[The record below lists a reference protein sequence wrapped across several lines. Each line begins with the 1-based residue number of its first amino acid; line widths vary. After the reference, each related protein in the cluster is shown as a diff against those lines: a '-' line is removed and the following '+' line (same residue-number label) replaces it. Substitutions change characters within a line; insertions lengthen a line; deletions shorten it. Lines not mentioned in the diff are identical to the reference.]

1 MDEASWCEGG
11 ITEGGSCLT
20 RQDLQ
25 NKANAI
31 DSLFDLGKLE
41 EGRAAILEA
50 LEASKDD
57 PTYHLYFQAEVAGYL
72 EQNSKEQGR
81 LFLEALHHAPDDLFL
96 MRVNGVWQLMNGKV
110 WTAVRTFDRVL
121 ALDPSDADTLRCI
134 GIAHS
139 RLDRDRK
146 AITFYTQ
153 ALASN
158 PNDSDAMR
166 QIGVSYS
173 KLGEDRE
180 ALDWFRR
187 ALAVNE
193 VDYDSMRQMGI
204 SLAMLADY
212 EGALQWLR
220 LAQTVNPQDYETR
233 LNMALVLKKMR
244 GEETCLERVSIQ
256 LGRWISRV
264 WGKLLDR
271 FGLR

>member
-1 MDEASWCEGG
+1 VTRDE
-11 ITEGGSCLT
+11 
-20 RQDLQ
+20 LQ
-25 NKANAI
+25 QLADKI
-31 DSLFDLGKLE
+31 DTLFDLGRPE
-41 EGRAAILEA
+41 EGRAAIMEA
-50 LEASKDD
+50 LEAANDN
-57 PTYHLYFQAEVAGYL
+57 PAYLYYFQAEVAGYL
-72 EQNSKEQGR
+72 EHNSKEQGH
-81 LFLEALHHAPDDLFL
+81 LFAEALKHSPDDLFL

-110 WTAVRTFDRVL
+110 WAAVRTFDRVL
-121 ALDPSDADTLRCI
+121 SFAPDDGDTLRCM

-146 AITFYTQ
+146 AINFYTRAISQ
-153 ALASN
+153 N
-158 PNDSDAMR
+158 PSDSDAMR
-166 QIGVSYS
+166 QIGVSHS

-180 ALDWFRR
+180 SLDWFRR
-187 ALAVNE
+187 ALAINE
-193 VDYDSMRQMGI
+193 QDYDSMRQMGI

-244 GEETCLERVSIQ
+244 GEETWLEKTSIK
-256 LGRWISRV
+256 LGRWISRL

>member
-1 MDEASWCEGG
+1 M
-11 ITEGGSCLT
+11 T
-20 RQDLQ
+20 RAELQ
-25 NKANAI
+25 QKADAI
-31 DSLFDLGKLE
+31 DTLFDLGRQE
-41 EGRAAILEA
+41 EGKAAIQEA
-50 LEASKDD
+50 LAASADD
-57 PTYHLYFQAEVAGYL
+57 PAYQYYFQAEVAGYL
-72 EQNSKEQGR
+72 EHNSKEQGR
-81 LFLEALHHAPDDLFL
+81 LFAEALQQAPDDLFL
-96 MRVNGVWQLMNGKV
+96 IRVNGVWQLMNGKI
-110 WTAVRTFDRVL
+110 WAAVRTFDRLL
-121 ALDPSDADTLRCI
+121 AIDHNDAETLRCM

-146 AITFYTQ
+146 AIKFYTQ
-153 ALASN
+153 ALQVN

-180 ALDWFRR
+180 SLDWFRK
-187 ALAVNE
+187 ALAINE
-193 VDYDSMRQMGI
+193 QDYDAMRQMGI

-244 GEETCLERVSIQ
+244 GEETWLERVSIK
-256 LGRWISRV
+256 LGRWISRL